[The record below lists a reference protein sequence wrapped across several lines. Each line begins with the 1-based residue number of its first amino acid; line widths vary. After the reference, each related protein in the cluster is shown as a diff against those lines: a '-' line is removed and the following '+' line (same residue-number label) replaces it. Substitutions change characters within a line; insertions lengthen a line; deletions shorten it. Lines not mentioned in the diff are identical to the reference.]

1 MTDETNT
8 LEQGGGEALPQQ
20 NPKPAYVDDMTEAS
34 PAQPAAAATPAG
46 DDGKKRNRTRD
57 YIQGLQ
63 KRAGEVD
70 TLRAELEQLKSRFKE
85 PEQKEPK
92 PEDFDYDPHAYAR
105 AVSKWDR
112 DQERATEQETES
124 KRAEAQKKQE
134 AVAAY
139 QQRAAE
145 FANDHED
152 FFEVVS
158 SIPAELLPQELQAA
172 IMQHPKGAQ
181 IAYQLASNEDELFNL
196 AATRPE
202 LMARAVERY
211 ASRMSEAPE
220 GAPATPEVPAL
231 AQATIKPITQAPA
244 PAPRVQ
250 GRAVAEV
257 PVEKLTDD
265 EWFKRE
271 REREQQQRRG

>member
-20 NPKPAYVDDMTEAS
+20 NTKPGYVDDVTEA
-34 PAQPAAAATPAG
+34 QPTKPEAATEPAK
-46 DDGKKRNRTRD
+46 DDSKKRNRTGD
-57 YIQGLQ
+57 YIRQLQ

-70 TLRAELEQLKSRFKE
+70 TLRAELEELRGRFKE
-85 PEQKEPK
+85 PEKKEPK
-92 PEDFDYDPHAYAR
+92 PEDFDFDPHAYAR

-112 DQERATEQETES
+112 EQERAAEQEAES
-124 KRAEAQKKQE
+124 KRAEAQKQHE

-158 SIPAELLPQELQAA
+158 AIPVELLPQELQAA
-172 IMQHPKGAQ
+172 IMAHPKGAE
-181 IAYQLASNEDELFNL
+181 IAYRLASNEDELFDL
-196 AATRPE
+196 AAMRPE

-211 ASRMSEAPE
+211 ASRLSDAPKGE
-220 GAPATPEVPAL
+220 PALPEVPAL
-231 AQATIKPITQAPA
+231 AQAPQKPITQAPA
-244 PAPRVQ
+244 PAPRVG
-250 GRAVAEV
+250 GRAAAEV
-257 PVEKLTDD
+257 PAEKLTDD

-271 REREQQQRRG
+271 RDREQQQRRG

>member
-8 LEQGGGEALPQQ
+8 LEQGGGEVLPQQ
-20 NPKPAYVDDMTEAS
+20 NPKPTYVDDVTEAQ
-34 PAQPAAAATPAG
+34 PAQPATPEAPAG

-57 YIQGLQ
+57 YIHGLQ

-70 TLRAELEQLKSRFKE
+70 TLRAELEQLKNRFKD
-85 PEQKEPK
+85 PAPKEPQ
-92 PEDFDYDPHAYAR
+92 PEDFDFDPHAYAR

-112 DQERATEQETES
+112 DQERTTELETES
-124 KRAEAQKKQE
+124 KRAEAQKQHE

-139 QQRAAE
+139 SQRAAE

-152 FFEVVS
+152 FYEVVS
-158 SIPAELLPQELQAA
+158 AIPPELLPQELQAA
-172 IMQHPKGAQ
+172 IMQHPKGAE

-196 AATRPE
+196 AAMRPE

-220 GAPATPEVPAL
+220 GEPAKPEIPAL
-231 AQATIKPITQAPA
+231 AQASIKPITQAPA
-244 PAPRVQ
+244 PAPRVA
-250 GRAVAEV
+250 GRAVVEV
-257 PVEKLTDD
+257 QDEKLTD
-265 EWFKRE
+265 EAWFKRE
-271 REREQQQRRG
+271 RDREQQQRRS

>member
-8 LEQGGGEALPQQ
+8 LEQGGGEVLPQQ
-20 NPKPAYVDDMTEAS
+20 NPKPAYVDDVTDVQ
-34 PAQPAAAATPAG
+34 PAQPAAPEAPAG

-92 PEDFDYDPHAYAR
+92 PEDFDFDPHAYAR

-124 KRAEAQKKQE
+124 KRAEAQKQQE

-145 FANDHED
+145 FASDHED

-231 AQATIKPITQAPA
+231 AQASIKPITQAPA
-244 PAPRVQ
+244 PAPRVG
-250 GRAVAEV
+250 GRAVAET
-257 PVEKLTDD
+257 PPDKQTDD
-265 EWFKRE
+265 EWYRS
-271 REREQQQRRG
+271 QRAKG